1 MSYECYI
8 QNKGMQLNDRLN
20 GKKQGD
26 AMKISDK
33 LLVEQAW
40 SLKSSLNRRIET
52 ERARRSACYAPST
65 KIERLN
71 SIQDIA
77 YSRYL
82 RRLKKFWELKPF

>member
-1 MSYECYI
+1 MI
-8 QNKGMQLNDRLN
+8 GRMTTKRGV
-20 GKKQGD
+20 

-40 SLKSSLNRRIET
+40 SLRANINRRIET
-52 ERARRSACYAPST
+52 ERVRRTECYAPST

-82 RRLKKFWELKPF
+82 RRLKKFWELKP